1 MKAFLTEP
9 SLQKP
14 SHKKLPEQRGIM
26 VWANSS
32 VRREHSA
39 CGSCFLIPGT
49 NLASPSPYHSDNK
62 LHFNLNLVHY
72 SYYNTWAFSPYLFST
87 SPLDPLYQVYCFILS
102 ELLGLP
108 GKAFMLSMKMS
119 NTLSLTLFCFNEQS
133 RKPKLQIYLKKR
145 KKDDVRK
152 YLIWMEL
159 FPEYSAFSQPR
170 ACEVCGKACQAED
183 GERENFYHQPTQ

>member
-1 MKAFLTEP
+1 MCVYFDGATDGESKLYLTRLFDRPTLTRGIWCVGQTTLYPRWLLTDSAVYDSISNCVAEP

-26 VWANSS
+26 VWANSF

-133 RKPKLQIYLKKR
+133 R
-145 KKDDVRK
+145 
-152 YLIWMEL
+152 
-159 FPEYSAFSQPR
+159 
-170 ACEVCGKACQAED
+170 
-183 GERENFYHQPTQ
+183 

>member
-1 MKAFLTEP
+1 MCVYFDGATDGDSKLYLTRLFDRPTLTWGIWCVGQATLYPRWLLIDSAVYESISNCVAEP

-133 RKPKLQIYLKKR
+133 R
-145 KKDDVRK
+145 
-152 YLIWMEL
+152 
-159 FPEYSAFSQPR
+159 
-170 ACEVCGKACQAED
+170 
-183 GERENFYHQPTQ
+183 